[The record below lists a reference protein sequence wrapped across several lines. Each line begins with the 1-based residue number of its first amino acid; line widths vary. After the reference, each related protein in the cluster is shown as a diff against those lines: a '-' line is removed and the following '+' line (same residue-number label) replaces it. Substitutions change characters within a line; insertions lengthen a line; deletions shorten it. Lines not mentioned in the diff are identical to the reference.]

1 MKIIFL
7 KDVPRIGRKNE
18 IKEVADGFG
27 RHLIVLGSAE
37 LATSGAIIRTERR
50 IATDASQKKIHS
62 ELLLQNLENLNGVSI
77 TLYGKANE
85 KGHLFASIHKDEIL
99 AELKRATRID
109 MHPDYLVL
117 DHPIKTL
124 GSHEVPVVAENVQA
138 TFTVVVENNQ

>member
-7 KDVPRIGRKNE
+7 KDVPRFGRKNE

-37 LATSGAIIRTERR
+37 LATASAIIRTERR
-50 IATDASQKKIHS
+50 TAADASQKKVHS
-62 ELLLQNLENLNGVSI
+62 DLLLRNLENLNGISI
-77 TLYGKANE
+77 TLQGKANE

-99 AELKRATRID
+99 TELKRATRIE
-109 MHPDYLVL
+109 MHPDYLIL
-117 DHPIKTL
+117 EHPIKTL
-124 GSHEVPVVAENVQA
+124 GSHEVPVVAENVRA